1 MKKLSV
7 IIPLYNVENYV
18 ARTATSVTSQAF
30 VGLEVVVVDDGS
42 TDKSL
47 DVCVRHL
54 SDLDIVV
61 IQQENA
67 GLSAARNAG
76 ILASSGQYLMFLDSD
91 DFLIPNAFENILPIL
106 DSETPDVLFGRYLRW
121 TPDRGFWSSNPYE
134 FTPPTDHQSR
144 TEYILCDLPDP
155 SWNAWRYICR
165 SDFVKG
171 REIFFEEGM
180 LCEDVPWTLE
190 ILEQADTISFLQE
203 PFYAYYHRRANSIM
217 NTLNP
222 QRIIDLNISIKRL
235 LDHYSD
241 RLNIC
246 CQLVWQSFFYINEY
260 CLFNKED
267 KKLIYESYHAV
278 VPLYTYSDLGLHQLV
293 AKYTSPVLLQGLSIG
308 LFAIKHITRRCKSVY
323 EFVFGIPQ
331 LD

>member
-18 ARTATSVTSQAF
+18 ARAATSVTSQAF
-30 VGLEVVVVDDGS
+30 EGLEVVVVDDGS

-47 DVCVRHL
+47 DVCLRHL
-54 SDLDIVV
+54 SDLDVVV

-67 GLSAARNAG
+67 GLSVARNAG

-91 DFLIPNAFENILPIL
+91 DFLLPNAFENILPIL
-106 DSETPDVLFGRYLRW
+106 DLETPNVLFGRYLRW

-134 FTPPTDHQSR
+134 FAPPTDYQSR

-165 SDFVKG
+165 GDFIKG

-222 QRIIDLNISIKRL
+222 QRMIDLNNIVGKRL
-235 LDHYSD
+235 LFYKD
-241 RLNIC
+241 RPTIYKK
-246 CQLVWQSFFYINEY
+246 LVWQSFFYINEY
-260 CLFNKED
+260 CLFKRNDRKKIWASYKEI
-267 KKLIYESYHAV
+267 L
-278 VPLYTYSDLGLHQLV
+278 PLYRYSTAFTHRVTGRFRN
-293 AKYTSPVLLQGLSIG
+293 SLLFHLLSMVMFVIRQ
-308 LFAIKHITRRCKSVY
+308 TRRAWKGKLHG
-323 EFVFGIPQ
+323 FDG
-331 LD
+331 